1 MIFSGATGPQVTKFH
16 DFSWSFI
23 SDTNSSPCSQS
34 YPPGQTPIGSST
46 YPESIWYQDYR
57 ATMILSAAT
66 GPQVT
71 KFHNFS
77 WFFHSYTNS
86 STCSQSYP
94 PGQTPIGSS
103 TYPES
108 IWYQDYRATMILIAA
123 TGPKVTKFHG
133 FAYFFH
139 SDTNFSPCSQSFPP
153 GKTPIGSS
161 IYQLSI

>member
-1 MIFSGATGPQVTKFH
+1 MIFSGATGTQVTEFH
-16 DFSWSFI
+16 DFSWFFH

-94 PGQTPIGSS
+94 PGQTPIRSS
-103 TYPES
+103 TYPVS
-108 IWYQDYRATMILIAA
+108 IWYQDYRARMIFSAA
-123 TGPKVTKFHG
+123 TGPQVQKIH
-133 FAYFFH
+133 
-139 SDTNFSPCSQSFPP
+139 DFP
-153 GKTPIGSS
+153 
-161 IYQLSI
+161 